1 MKRIVVAVAVL
12 GAAQIGILAGFTGS
26 AFAAPPL
33 TGNTNC
39 TTSTGV
45 VRFIPGVTATAA
57 NGNEK
62 VQIDG
67 QISCTTSSVTSPTIT
82 SLTGVFKGEIKF
94 HKSPG
99 ANQARTCA
107 KFEGLAPVDRIV
119 AASKYTVAWR
129 ALNGTATVAVA
140 ASTVHYTGTYSAV
153 VAGTTMTFE
162 MGNAAGG
169 PATTTVVAGSFAGS
183 TAQLLTASLT
193 VPTGGCPVTGSLG
206 IPPNSETVDF

>member
-1 MKRIVVAVAVL
+1 MKRIVLAVAVL

-39 TTSTGV
+39 TTSTGF
-45 VRFIPGVTATAA
+45 VRFVPGVTAVAA

-62 VQIDG
+62 VDIYG

-82 SLTGVFKGEIKF
+82 SLTGVFKGVIKF
-94 HKSPG
+94 HKTPG

-107 KFEGLAPVDRIV
+107 NFEGLAPVDKIIAV
-119 AASKYTVAWR
+119 SKYTVSWR
-129 ALNGTATVAVA
+129 AFNGTVVVPVA

-153 VAGTTMTFE
+153 VIGTTMTFE
-162 MGNAAGG
+162 MGNAVGG
-169 PATTTVVAGSFAGS
+169 PSTTTVVAGSFPGS
-183 TAQLLTASLT
+183 TSQLLTASLT
-193 VPTGGCPVTGSLG
+193 VPAGGCPVLGSLA
-206 IPPNSETVDF
+206 IPPNLETVDF